1 MTVREELLA
10 LLDQPRDRKM
20 KALERAIFDALRD
33 DETESL
39 SALRADFAVERDRPA
54 TITGET
60 REELMAQWPATYPP
74 LPEWF
79 TDPASVG
86 DLGEPCIVSCVPP
99 SLEGEEG
106 EGEEGEDDAEP
117 PAPDLEAVR
126 AEREGYAGAD
136 HDRGVAALDLIVQT
150 SKDPNA
156 ATALAPAYV
165 QLQADLVARLA
176 RISAAETVEEL
187 REL

>member
-1 MTVREELLA
+1 MTIRQEFLGLLA
-10 LLDQPRDRKM
+10 SPRAQKM
-20 KALERAIFDALRD
+20 KALERGIFDALRD
-33 DETESL
+33 GDVEAL
-39 SALRADFAVERDRPA
+39 PALRADFAVERDRPS
-54 TITGET
+54 TIIGET
-60 REELMAQWPATYPP
+60 REDLVAQWPATYAP

-86 DLGEPCIVSCVPP
+86 EPGEPCIVPCVPP
-99 SLEGEEG
+99 VPEGEEG
-106 EGEEGEDDAEP
+106 EGAAGDDDEP
-117 PAPDLEAVR
+117 PPPDLEAVR
-126 AEREGYAGAD
+126 AEREGYARAD

-156 ATALAPAYV
+156 GAALAPAYV